1 MQQPKFYDD
10 NKYWLMEEVDRYMN
24 TNQEQIKEQQRIA
37 EEEKEQKLQ

>member
-1 MQQPKFYDD
+1 
-10 NKYWLMEEVDRYMN
+10 MEEVDRYMN